1 MNGSLFKSTST
12 LVLAMMLSSC
22 GGGAAPAPT
31 TPDTPPPPP
40 PPPVVL
46 PSEFETAEYE
56 IDWTLDAIN
65 ASEAYA
71 KGFTG
76 EGAIVGFVDFNFLF
90 SSDEITWNAA
100 SRDVNLFYKG
110 VYEDYLGVTATDF
123 NHGHEAASIA
133 AAKKN
138 DYGMQGVA
146 FDAEVLA
153 VDFFSGVYVQEFD
166 QDGVHYYY
174 SDPYSYLYDNGAR
187 VISKSIGYDEEDFI
201 AVPPGGVGG
210 GGEHYITAPPEIFI
224 ELGGLVV
231 AAAGNDGDP
240 EPMVSN
246 MEALQGAI
254 NANWYDTS
262 GFMIIAG
269 AIDPDGEIAAFSD
282 RAGSAGAPRPIELG
296 GGVYSIDPSQYYLLA
311 PGQNLA
317 VSDPDEVDG
326 VSGRNGTSY
335 AAPHISGAAALL
347 FGMWPQLTAREV
359 GAILLNSATD
369 MGVPGVDA
377 IYGHG
382 LLNVDAATEPL
393 GTVSMV
399 IGGMSVAVSVGS
411 SISIGSSRISLGS
424 AFGDASP
431 TGLSEVML
439 LDSYNRD
446 FYVDLSHQVMAADA
460 RLNLGSRLEM
470 DIRSDGGM
478 WQLGRG
484 VQMGFTSRRSAVSD
498 SVKLALSYDQQTTMK
513 NQVQSWHLR
522 GSSSDKRSWAVGSG
536 AALSDVM
543 TSFASGKGPTRQF
556 YLTGHQAF
564 GPSTSNSYYVA
575 SDMLISK
582 DLHLSFGFKR
592 GSLKGYDNHPLAL
605 YHDDLPAWEM
615 ESRLSKNFEKGS
627 LSFALGAL
635 VEKQAILGSRS
646 GGGIK
651 LASDTRTLKA
661 DIFAKY
667 NLTSSL
673 SLSAQGHIGRSEVNA
688 AKTSLFAGVND
699 FISSSWS
706 VELSGSDI
714 FASGDA
720 FGFKLSQPLRVENA
734 HATIETAYFDYSTKA
749 PVSIVNEVS
758 FSPTSREVAA
768 EFGYKKTFA
777 GWIVEANV
785 AQRFNAGHS
794 KGLSDTVGLLRI
806 ARNF

>member
-1 MNGSLFKSTST
+1 MNTSLFKSTST
-12 LVLAMMLSSC
+12 LALAIMLSSC
-22 GGGAAPAPT
+22 GGGAAAPDPV
-31 TPDTPPPPP
+31 TPPPPPP

-46 PSEFETAEYE
+46 PSEFETAEYA

-76 EGAIVGFVDFNFLF
+76 EGALVGFVDFNFLF
-90 SSDEITWNAA
+90 SSTEIAWHAA
-100 SRDVNLFYKG
+100 SRDVNPFYKA

-133 AAKKN
+133 GAKKN

-153 VDFFSGVYVQEFD
+153 VDFFSGVFVEEFD
-166 QDGVHYYY
+166 SEGVHYYY
-174 SDPYSYLYDNGAR
+174 SDPYSYLFDNGAR
-187 VISKSIGYDEEDFI
+187 VISKSIGYDEGDFI
-201 AVPPGGVGG
+201 YVPPGGVGG
-210 GGEHYITAPPEIFI
+210 GGEHYITAPSYVFI
-224 ELGGLVV
+224 ELGGLLV
-231 AAAGNDGDP
+231 AAAGNGTEDTNFLGDP
-240 EPMVSN
+240 EPMISV
-246 MEALQGAI
+246 MEALQAAVD
-254 NANWYDTS
+254 ANWYGTD

-269 AIDPDGEIAAFSD
+269 AIDPDGEIAVFSD
-282 RAGSAGAPRPIELG
+282 RAGSAGAPRPAEHG
-296 GGVYSIDPSQYYLLA
+296 GGVYTVDPSQYYLLA

-317 VSDPDEVDG
+317 VSDPDAVDG

-369 MGVPGVDA
+369 MGAPGVDA
-377 IYGHG
+377 VYGHG
-382 LLNVDAATEPL
+382 LLNLDAATEPL

-399 IGGMSVAVSVGS
+399 IGGTSAAVTIGS
-411 SISIGSSRISLGS
+411 SMISIGS
-424 AFGDASP
+424 AYGDVSP
-431 TGLSEVML
+431 IGLSEVMI

-460 RLNLGSRLEM
+460 RLNLGNRLEM
-470 DIRSDGGM
+470 NIRSDGGM

-484 VQMGFTSRRSAVSD
+484 LQMGFTSRRSAVSD
-498 SVKLALSYDQQTTMK
+498 TVKLALSHDQQDTVE

-522 GSSSDKRSWAVGSG
+522 GGSGDKRSWAVGSG

-543 TSFASGKGPTRQF
+543 TSFTSGKGPMRQF

-575 SDMLISK
+575 SDMVIDK
-582 DLHLSFGFKR
+582 DLHLSFGFKS
-592 GSLKGYDNHPLAL
+592 GLLKGYDNHPLAL

-615 ESRLSKNFEKGS
+615 ETRLSKNFDKGS

-635 VEKQAILGSRS
+635 VEKNAILGSRS
-646 GGGIK
+646 GGGLK

-661 DIFAKY
+661 DIFARY

-673 SLSAQGHIGRSEVNA
+673 SLAAQGHIGRSDVNA

-720 FGFKLSQPLRVENA
+720 FGFKVSQPLRVENA
-734 HATIETAYFDYSTKA
+734 HATMQTAYFDYKIKA
-749 PVSIVNEVS
+749 PVSVDHEVS

-768 EFGYKKTFA
+768 ELGYKKTFA
-777 GWIVEANV
+777 GWVVEANV

>member
-1 MNGSLFKSTST
+1 MNGSLFKSAST
-12 LVLAMMLSSC
+12 LVLAIMLSSC
-22 GGGAAPAPT
+22 GGGSAPAPT
-31 TPDTPPPPP
+31 TPDAPPPPP
-40 PPPVVL
+40 PEPVVL

-90 SSDEITWNAA
+90 SSTEITWHAA
-100 SRDVNLFYKG
+100 SRDVNAFYKA
-110 VYEDYLGVTATDF
+110 VYEDYLGVTTTDF

-166 QDGVHYYY
+166 QGGVHYYY

-210 GGEHYITAPPEIFI
+210 GGEHYITAPTEVFI
-224 ELGGLVV
+224 ELGGLMV

-246 MEALQGAI
+246 MEALQAAV
-254 NANWYDTS
+254 NANWYDTT

-269 AIDPDGEIAAFSD
+269 ALHPDGDISSFSD
-282 RAGSAGAPRPIELG
+282 RAGSAGALRPAELG
-296 GGVYSIDPSQYYLLA
+296 GGAYSVDPSQYYLLA
-311 PGQNLA
+311 PGENLA
-317 VSDPDEVDG
+317 VSSPDEVDG
-326 VSGRNGTSY
+326 VIGRNGTSY

-369 MGVPGVDA
+369 MGAVGVDE

-382 LLNVDAATEPL
+382 LLNVDAATQPL
-393 GTVSMV
+393 GTVSIV
-399 IGGMSVAVSVGS
+399 IGGTSVAVS
-411 SISIGSSRISLGS
+411 IGSSMISLGT
-424 AFGDASP
+424 AFGDASL
-431 TGLSEVML
+431 TGLSEVMI

-446 FYVDLSHQVMAADA
+446 FYVDISHQVMAAPA
-460 RLNLGSRLEM
+460 RLNLGDRLEM
-470 DIRSDGGM
+470 EIRSDGGM

-484 VQMGFTSRRSAVSD
+484 LEMGFTSRRSAVSD
-498 SVKLALSYDQQTTMK
+498 TVKLALSYDQQTTME

-522 GSSSDKRSWAVGSG
+522 GSSGDKRSWAVGSG

-543 TSFASGKGPTRQF
+543 TSFASGKGPARQF

-575 SDMLISK
+575 SDMAIAK
-582 DLHLSFGFKR
+582 DLHLSFGFKS

-605 YHDDLPAWEM
+605 YRDDLPAWEM
-615 ESRLSKNFEKGS
+615 ETRLSKNFEQGS

-635 VEKQAILGSRS
+635 VEKNAILGSRS
-646 GGGIK
+646 GGGLK

-661 DIFAKY
+661 DIFANY
-667 NLTSSL
+667 DLTPSISL
-673 SLSAQGHIGRSEVNA
+673 AAQGHIGRSEVKA

-706 VELSGSDI
+706 VKISGSDI
-714 FASGDA
+714 FAIGDA

-734 HATIETAYFDYSTKA
+734 HATMQTAYFDYSTKA
-749 PVSIVNEVS
+749 PVSVNHEVS

-768 EFGYKKTFA
+768 EIGYKKSFA

-794 KGLSDTVGLLRI
+794 KGLYDTVGLLRI

>member
-1 MNGSLFKSTST
+1 MNEFLFKSAST
-12 LVLAMMLSSC
+12 LVLAILLSSC
-22 GGGAAPAPT
+22 GGSAAPAPT
-31 TPDTPPPPP
+31 TPDVPPPPP
-40 PPPVVL
+40 PPAPVFV
-46 PSEFETAEYE
+46 PSDFETAEYQL
-56 IDWTLDAIN
+56 DWTLDAIN

-90 SSDEITWNAA
+90 SSDEITWHAA
-100 SRDVNLFYKG
+100 SRDVNPFYKT
-110 VYEDYLGVTATDF
+110 VYEDYLGVTATNL

-153 VDFFSGVYVQEFD
+153 VDFFSGVFVEEFD
-166 QDGVHYYY
+166 YEGVHYYY
-174 SDPYSYLYDNGAR
+174 SDPYSYIYDNGAR
-187 VISKSIGYDEEDFI
+187 VTSKSIGYDEEDFI
-201 AVPPGGVGG
+201 AVPPGGSGG
-210 GGEHYITAPPEIFI
+210 GGEHYITAPPEVFI
-224 ELGGLVV
+224 ELGGLMV

-240 EPMVSN
+240 EPMISN
-246 MEALQGAI
+246 LEALQAAVD
-254 NANWYDTS
+254 ANWYGET

-269 AIDPDGEIAAFSD
+269 ALNPDGEIAVFSD
-282 RAGSAGAPRPIELG
+282 RAGSAGAPRPAADFG
-296 GGVYSIDPSQYYLLA
+296 YGSTSYSVDPSQYYLLA

-335 AAPHISGAAALL
+335 SAPHIAGAAALL

-359 GAILLNSATD
+359 AAILLNSATD
-369 MGVPGVDA
+369 MGAPGVDA

-382 LLNVDAATEPL
+382 LLNVDAATQPL
-393 GTVSMV
+393 GTVSMA
-399 IGGMSVAVSVGS
+399 INGASGAVSTVS
-411 SISIGSSRISLGS
+411 SMISFGA

-431 TGLSEVML
+431 AGLSEVMI

-446 FYVDLSHQVMAADA
+446 FYVDINHQVMATPA
-460 RLNLGSRLEM
+460 RLNLGDRLEM

-484 VQMGFTSRRSAVSD
+484 LQMGFTSRRSAVSD
-498 SVKLALSYDQQTTMK
+498 TVRLALSNDQQTTID

-522 GSSSDKRSWAVGSG
+522 GSSGQNKSWAVGSG

-543 TSFASGKGPTRQF
+543 TSFASGSGPSRQF

-564 GPSTSNSYYVA
+564 GPATSNSYYVA
-575 SDMLISK
+575 SDMVISK
-582 DLHLSFGFKR
+582 DLHLSFGFKS
-592 GSLKGYDNHPLAL
+592 GSLKGYESHPLAL

-615 ESRLSKNFEKGS
+615 ESRLSKNFEQGS

-635 VEKQAILGSRS
+635 VEKNAILGSRS
-646 GGGIK
+646 GGGLK

-661 DIFAKY
+661 DIFANY
-667 NLTSSL
+667 DLTPSL
-673 SLSAQGHIGRSEVNA
+673 SLAAHGHIGRSQVNA
-688 AKTSLFAGVND
+688 AKSSLFAGVND

-706 VELSGSDI
+706 VELSGSDM
-714 FASGDA
+714 FARGDV
-720 FGFKLSQPLRVENA
+720 FGFKISQPLRVENA
-734 HATIETAYFDYSTKA
+734 HATMQAAYFDYATEA
-749 PVSIVNEVS
+749 PVYVDREVS

-768 EFGYKKTFA
+768 EIGYKKYFS
-777 GWIVEANV
+777 GWLVEANV

-794 KGLSDTVGLLRI
+794 KGLYDTVGLLRI